1 MSSYLQCSK
10 PRRASAVFF
19 PNAEVVVN
27 WIYPA
32 VPASAF
38 LRTGPIADRVV
49 QPWAHWQI
57 DAMVHPSCR
66 LDERPHHCCRCS
78 MSACLAINRGYQRA

>member
-1 MSSYLQCSK
+1 
-10 PRRASAVFF
+10 VFF
-19 PNAEVVVN
+19 PNAEVVN

-32 VPASAF
+32 IPASAF
-38 LRTGPIADRVV
+38 LRTGSITDRVV

-66 LDERPHHCCRCS
+66 LDERLHHCCRRS
-78 MSACLAINRGYQRA
+78 MPTFLAINRGYQPA